1 MTTSLV
7 LATPDERVADVRDQL
22 RAEVDHRGDIDAVA
36 VVDEDG
42 RYLNDVS
49 LYDLAISGDDQKIS
63 DLLADHEPVTVTADA
78 ELREVASQL
87 TEARRSSVV
96 VVDEECRPIGRIL
109 ADDVIDALL
118 PERGR
123 FHFPRLLS

>member
-1 MTTSLV
+1 
-7 LATPDERVADVRDQL
+7 L
-22 RAEVDHRGDIDAVA
+22 RAEVEHRGDIDAVA
-36 VVDEDG
+36 VIDEDG
-42 RYLNDVS
+42 RYVDDVS
-49 LYDLAISGDDQKIS
+49 LYHLAIALDDQMVHE
-63 DLLADHEPVTVTADA
+63 LLGDHEPVTVGADA

-96 VVDEECRPIGRIL
+96 VVDEDCRPIGRIL